1 MLSNYSVRLWCLAGA
16 NNQPV
21 LNFFSRAALIKYS
34 QMKISRL
41 LIALTLLFPITLVAQ
56 QPTTD
61 AQIQQ
66 LIAAAKK
73 GDLAEIQALIDKGG
87 DVNGR
92 TSEGLMPFLAARIWG
107 RKEAADMLVKNGA
120 DTNAP
125 LPAPEALVDKLLSE
139 RIDKDG
145 AGAAIL
151 VARNGK
157 ILFEKGYGLADIEH
171 HVPVTADT
179 IFRIGSVTKQFTAS
193 AILRLQEAGRLKV
206 TDLLSKYYPD
216 FPRSNE
222 VTLRHLLTHTSGIK
236 DCSVMPEFLLN
247 ITKFTSP
254 ADLIASIS
262 KAPYDFNPGLRWSY
276 SNSGYVIL
284 GSIIE
289 KVSGQQYEDFLRT
302 TFFAPLGMKNSG
314 EYRNLAPPS
323 GAAIG
328 YGYAGTGFKKAPD
341 GDMSRTFGSGIIYS
355 TVKDLYLWNEAV
367 FGYKVLSKETIED
380 ACTPVI
386 TEENKNDKPDGGY
399 GYGWEIKHFRGV
411 RGISH
416 GGVVDG
422 FLSSLLRLPEQGLT
436 VVVLANACPA
446 KPKTEPERLSREIA
460 EMYVGAELPPVPAP
474 VAAISVSKESLA
486 AIVGHY
492 DYQPHIRSITQ
503 EGDHVYA
510 QLGSQKKFEIFPKSE
525 TEFFFKAVDAQIIF
539 VKDASG
545 KVIEVIQHQGGHTIH
560 APRLNDIIEVTLTDA
575 QTEPLLGDY
584 DFKSFGKMTISRE
597 NGRLYSKLAD
607 QPKLELGAVSA
618 TELFPRVVNARFTFG
633 KDADGKV
640 IKLILHQGGQ
650 NYEMPKLVQP

>member
-1 MLSNYSVRLWCLAGA
+1 M
-16 NNQPV
+16 Q
-21 LNFFSRAALIKYS
+21 
-34 QMKISRL
+34 
-41 LIALTLLFPITLVAQ
+41 T
-56 QPTTD
+56 
-61 AQIQQ
+61 
-66 LIAAAKK
+66 
-73 GDLAEIQALIDKGG
+73 LIDKGC

-92 TSEGLMPFLAARIWG
+92 TSEGLTPFLAARIWG
-107 RKEAADMLVKNGA
+107 RKEAADLLAKSGA
-120 DTNAP
+120 ATDAQ

-145 AGAAIL
+145 AGAAVL

-171 HVPVTADT
+171 HVPVMAET

-193 AILRLQEAGRLKV
+193 AILRLQEAGKLKV
-206 TDLLSKYYPD
+206 TDPLSKYYPD

-262 KAPYDFNPGLRWSY
+262 KFPYDFNPGLRWGY

-284 GSIIE
+284 GGIIE
-289 KVSGQQYEDFLRT
+289 KVSGQPYGDFLRT
-302 TFFAPLGMKNSG
+302 TFFAPFGMKNSG
-314 EYRNLAPPS
+314 EFKNLTPPP

-328 YGYAGTGFKKAPD
+328 YGYAGNGFKKAPD
-341 GDMSRTFGSGIIYS
+341 RDMSRTFGSGIIYS

-367 FGYKVLSKETIED
+367 FGYKVLSKENLVD
-380 ACTPVI
+380 AFTPVI
-386 TEENKNDKPDGGY
+386 TAENKNDKADGGY
-399 GYGWEIKHFRGV
+399 GYGWEIGRFRGA
-411 RGISH
+411 RSISH

-436 VVVLANACPA
+436 VVVLVNANPA

-460 EMYVGAELPPVPAP
+460 EMYTGAELPPVPAP
-474 VAAISVSKESLA
+474 MEAISVSKESLA
-486 AIVGHY
+486 AIVGRY
-492 DYQPHIRSITQ
+492 DYQPQIRFITQ

-510 QLGSQKKFEIFPKSE
+510 QLGAQKKFEIFPKSE
-525 TEFFFKAVDAQIIF
+525 TEFFFKGVDAQIVF

-545 KVIEVIQHQGGHTIH
+545 KVIEAVQYQGGHTIH

-584 DFKSFGKMTISRE
+584 DFKPFGKMTISLE
-597 NGRLYSKLAD
+597 TGRLYSKLAD

-618 TELFPRVVNARFTFG
+618 TELFPRVVNVRLIFE

-640 IKLILHQGGQ
+640 TKLILHQGGQ
-650 NYEMPKLVQP
+650 KYEIPKLVQP